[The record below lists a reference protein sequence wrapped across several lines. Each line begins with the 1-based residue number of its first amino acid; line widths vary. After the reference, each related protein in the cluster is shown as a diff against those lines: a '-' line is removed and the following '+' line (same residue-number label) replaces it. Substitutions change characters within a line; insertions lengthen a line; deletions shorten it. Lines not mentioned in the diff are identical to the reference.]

1 MTDVA
6 AVSRLGGHLLPTLKL
21 AGPVIVARS
30 GVLIMMTV
38 DTIMTGH
45 AGGDELAWFGI
56 GLSPTIA
63 LTLLGLGFLL
73 GVSIL
78 TSQADGAGE
87 PERTGCIWKTGLRH
101 AVPLGALFAVLCL
114 FGEELLLLI
123 GQSPQLS
130 EGGGRVMAMLG
141 YGMPAVLIFVTCS
154 FYLEGLSRPLPGM
167 LIMLA
172 ANIVNLGLNWLL
184 IHGHAGLPGMGAEG
198 AALATTLARWMTA
211 GAILVYV
218 WWMPCRARYGV
229 RTARPDPEIGRRI
242 RRLGYPM
249 GLAMFV
255 EVAAF
260 MAMTQMAGFL
270 GNDATA
276 GYQIAHNLVALVF
289 MSAIG
294 LGAATGVRV
303 GNAVGRGDLA
313 GVRGAAA
320 AGVLLVVLVM
330 AMFGSLFLL
339 IPETLVAAYTP
350 QAAVAAFALPALMVA
365 GFMMV
370 FDGSQAVLINAL
382 RATGDVWFPMTTQI
396 ISFWILAAPVAWVL
410 AFEYGFGTAGL
421 MGGIFAG
428 VVAATLLNGWRI
440 LRIVSGPIARA

>member
-1 MTDVA
+1 M
-6 AVSRLGGHLLPTLKL
+6 
-21 AGPVIVARS
+21 ARS
-30 GVLIMMTV
+30 GVLIMMAV
-38 DTIMTGH
+38 DTAMTGS

-87 PERTGCIWKTGLRH
+87 SVRTGIILKTGLWH
-101 AVPLGALFAVLCL
+101 AIPLGLLFMGICL
-114 FGEELLLLI
+114 FGEEILLLI
-123 GQSPQLS
+123 GQSPGLS
-130 EGGGRVMAMLG
+130 EGGGRVMAWLG

-154 FYLEGLSRPLPGM
+154 FFLEGLSRPLPGM

-172 ANIVNLGLNWLL
+172 ANVLNFGLNWLL
-184 IHGHAGLPGMGAEG
+184 IYGNAGFEAMGADG

-211 GAILVYV
+211 VAALVYI
-218 WWMPCRARYGV
+218 WWILDRDRYGLRGTRASTDV
-229 RTARPDPEIGRRI
+229 GRRM

-270 GNDATA
+270 GNSATA

-294 LGAATGVRV
+294 LGAATAVRV
-303 GNAVGRGDLA
+303 GNAVGRGDRV
-313 GVRGAAA
+313 GIRGAAA
-320 AGVLLVVLVM
+320 AGVLLVALVM
-330 AMFGSLFLL
+330 AVLGGLFLVV
-339 IPETLVAAYTP
+339 PGALVGVYTSE
-350 QAAVAAFALPALMVA
+350 AAVAVFALPALAVA
-365 GFMMV
+365 GTMMV
-370 FDGSQAVLINAL
+370 FDGVQAVLVNAL
-382 RATGDVWFPMTTQI
+382 RAMGDVWFPMAAQ
-396 ISFWILAAPVAWVL
+396 ILAFWVL
-410 AFEYGFGTAGL
+410 ASPAAWYLAFHMDLGTAGL
-421 MGGIFAG
+421 MGGIYAG
-428 VVAATLLNGWRI
+428 VVAASILNGARMF
-440 LRIVSGPIARA
+440 IVLGRPIARS

>member
-1 MTDVA
+1 MI
-6 AVSRLGGHLLPTLKL
+6 RGHLWPTLKL

-87 PERTGCIWKTGLRH
+87 PERTGGVWKAGLRH
-101 AVPLGALFAVLCL
+101 AIPLGVLFAVICL

-123 GQSPQLS
+123 GQSSGLS

-184 IHGHAGLPGMGAEG
+184 IHGHAGLPAMGAEG

-211 GAILVYV
+211 VVILAYV
-218 WWMPCRARYGV
+218 WWMPSRERYGV
-229 RTARPDPEIGRRI
+229 RTASATPEIGKRI

-303 GNAVGRGDLA
+303 GNAVGRGDLP
-313 GVRGAAA
+313 GVQGASA
-320 AGVLLVVLVM
+320 AGVALVALVM
-330 AMFGSLFLL
+330 AVFGSLFLFM
-339 IPETLVAAYTP
+339 PETLVAAYTP
-350 QAAVAAFALPALMVA
+350 QAAVAAFALPALTVA

-370 FDGSQAVLINAL
+370 FDGGQAVLVNAL
-382 RATGDVWFPMTTQI
+382 RATGDVWFPMTAQI
-396 ISFWILAAPVAWVL
+396 VSFWLLAAPAAWYL
-410 AFEYGFGTAGL
+410 AFEFGYGTAGL
-421 MGGIFAG
+421 MGGIFIG
-428 VVAATLLNGWRI
+428 VVAATILNGWRI
-440 LRIVSGPIARA
+440 LRVASRPIARA

>member
-1 MTDVA
+1 MTTG
-6 AVSRLGGHLLPTLKL
+6 AVGAWYSGHIWPTLRL

-30 GVLIMMTV
+30 GVLIMMAV
-38 DTIMTGH
+38 DTAMTGS

-87 PERTGCIWKTGLRH
+87 PEKSGAILRTGLWH
-101 AVPLGALFAVLCL
+101 AIPMGALFLCICL

-123 GQSPQLS
+123 GQSPGLA
-130 EGGGRVMAMLG
+130 EGGGRVMALLG

-154 FYLEGLSRPLPGM
+154 FFLEGLSRPLPGM

-172 ANIVNLGLNWLL
+172 ANIFNFGLNWLM
-184 IHGHAGLPGMGAEG
+184 IHGHGGFEAMGAEG
-198 AALATTLARWMTA
+198 AALATTIARWMTA
-211 GAILVYV
+211 VVVVGYI
-218 WWMPCRARYGV
+218 WWMRDRARYGI
-229 RTARPDPEIGRRI
+229 RTARASGLVGQRI

-270 GNDATA
+270 GNNAAA

-294 LGAATGVRV
+294 IGAATGVRV
-303 GNAVGRGDLA
+303 GNAVGRRDSLS
-313 GVRGAAA
+313 VRGAAA
-320 AGVLLVVLVM
+320 AGVLLVALIMAVL
-330 AMFGSLFLL
+330 GSLFLF
-339 IPETLVAAYTP
+339 IPGVLVGVYTSE
-350 QAAVAAFALPALMVA
+350 ADVIAFALPALAVA
-365 GFMMV
+365 GTMMV
-370 FDGSQAVLINAL
+370 FDGAQAVLVNAL
-382 RATGDVWFPMTTQI
+382 RAMGDVWYPMAAQ
-396 ISFWILAAPVAWVL
+396 ILAFWVLASPVAWYL
-410 AFEYGFGTAGL
+410 AFSMGYGTAGL
-421 MGGIFAG
+421 MGGIFTG
-428 VVAATLLNGWRI
+428 VVAATVLNGWRI
-440 LRIVSGPIARA
+440 MLVARRPLRRS

>member
-1 MTDVA
+1 
-6 AVSRLGGHLLPTLKL
+6 
-21 AGPVIVARS
+21 
-30 GVLIMMTV
+30 MMAV
-38 DTIMTGH
+38 DTAMTGS

-87 PERTGCIWKTGLRH
+87 PERTGVVLKTGLWH
-101 AVPLGALFAVLCL
+101 AMPLGLLFLVICL
-114 FGEELLLLI
+114 FGEEMLLLI
-123 GQSPQLS
+123 GQSPGLS
-130 EGGGRVMAMLG
+130 EGGGRVMAWLG

-154 FYLEGLSRPLPGM
+154 FFLEGLSRPLPGM

-172 ANIVNLGLNWLL
+172 ANIVNFGLNWVL
-184 IHGHAGLPGMGAEG
+184 IHGNLGFEAMGADG

-211 GAILVYV
+211 GAVLVYI
-218 WWMPCRARYGV
+218 WWMLDHQRYGL
-229 RTARPDPEIGRRI
+229 RGNRISADIGRRM

-270 GNDATA
+270 GNSATA
-276 GYQIAHNLVALVF
+276 GYQVAHNLVALVF

-303 GNAVGRGDLA
+303 GNAVGRGDRP
-313 GVRGAAA
+313 GVKGAAG
-320 AGVLLVVLVM
+320 AGVLLVALVM
-330 AMFGSLFLL
+330 AVLGSLFLL
-339 IPETLVAAYTP
+339 VPEALVQVYT
-350 QAAVAAFALPALMVA
+350 AEIAVAAFALPALAVA
-365 GFMMV
+365 GTMMV
-370 FDGSQAVLINAL
+370 FDGVQAVLVNAL
-382 RATGDVWFPMTTQI
+382 RATGDVWFPMGAQI
-396 ISFWILAAPVAWVL
+396 LAFWVIAAPVAWYL
-410 AFEYGFGTAGL
+410 AFDFDLGTAGL
-421 MGGIFAG
+421 MGGIYAG
-428 VVAATLLNGWRI
+428 VVAATVLNG
-440 LRIVSGPIARA
+440 LRMLIVLQRPLVRS